1 MGKYRSSAVKR
12 TVEKKR
18 EPHFAWRG
26 IGCLML
32 ILIPVM
38 SWAAGYETIHYG
50 LDNGWPIPYQLLGTP
65 VYPDFFYK
73 SSGIMILLSPIT
85 AIPHFYA
92 IALTSLMYMVVLGGI
107 MSMVYAFAYRAIT
120 PTRYGPLDAPPPNV
134 KVKRYKR

>member
-12 TVEKKR
+12 TVEKNR

-38 SWAAGYETIHYG
+38 SWAAAYETIYYG
-50 LDNGWPIPYQLLGTP
+50 LENGWPIPYQLLGTP
-65 VYPDFFYK
+65 VYPEFFYK

-107 MSMVYAFAYRAIT
+107 LSMVYAFAYRAVT
-120 PTRYGPLDAPPPNV
+120 PSRYGPLDAPPPNV